1 VHRRNSLLALAAL
14 GASLA
19 APWAR
24 AQSKNRLPRVVILH
38 SGAAP
43 NLAKRAEA
51 FTRAMREIGYEDGR
65 NVQLQWHSANGQ
77 ADVLKDIAAQLARES
92 PEVIVSASAIT
103 TRALHAVNQRT
114 PIVMAAAEDPVAE
127 GFVRS
132 LTNTGNNV
140 TGVSSSVLDQLRRQI
155 ELLSEVAPRLRRV
168 TALMNPTN
176 PIYKTYRARLEF
188 NVPAGLRLVVV
199 DAATPREMER
209 AFTRARDDTEGV
221 LVMNDPDYYT
231 LRREVT
237 EQALSSRRPTIYPL
251 RGYVEAGGL
260 ISWGPD
266 TEANFARTA
275 WYVDRILKGAKPSE
289 LPIDSPVRFELV
301 ANRATARLLGIT
313 LPPDILR
320 QASVLG
326 TA

>member
-1 VHRRNSLLALAAL
+1 MHRRNSLLALAAL
-14 GASLA
+14 GAA
-19 APWAR
+19 AASPWAR
-24 AQSKNRLPRVVILH
+24 AQQKNRLPRVAILH
-38 SGAAP
+38 SGAAA
-43 NLAKRAEA
+43 NLIKRSEV
-51 FTRAMREIGYEDGR
+51 FTRAMRELGYEDGR
-65 NVQLQWHSANGQ
+65 NVQVQWLSANGQ
-77 ADVLKDIAAQLARES
+77 SDLLAEMAAQLGRES

-103 TRALHAVNQRT
+103 TRALQAVSQRI

-132 LTNTGNNV
+132 LTHTGNNV
-140 TGVSSSVLDQLRRQI
+140 TGVSTSVLDQLRRQI

-168 TALMNPTN
+168 TALLNPTN
-176 PIYKTYRARLEF
+176 PIYKTYRARVEF
-188 NVPAGLRLVVV
+188 NVPGGLRLAVV
-199 DAATPREMER
+199 DASTPKEMER

-260 ISWGPD
+260 LSWGPN

-275 WYVDRILKGAKPSE
+275 WYVDRILKGAKPAE
-289 LPIDSPVRFELV
+289 LPIETPSRFELV

-313 LPPDILR
+313 LPADILK
-320 QASVLG
+320 QASVIG